1 MDRRGLVATLVA
13 LALGASFM
21 TPALASPVR
30 HKPKPLKGTWTFTD
44 TTPDPSAT
52 ASSYQTGND
61 PYCHDG
67 HVPAAPVDRNSYTLK
82 VKGPG
87 TLTIVGNNTLDWA
100 MEVNNAKGVTLGSS
114 DGGLPDDKEGIV
126 APLKAAGTYTVVF
139 CNLGGG
145 PTATA
150 TYTYKYR

>member
-1 MDRRGLVATLVA
+1 MDRRGTVAA
-13 LALGASFM
+13 LAAVAVGAAAF
-21 TPALASPVR
+21 TPAFAAPA
-30 HKPKPLKGTWTFTD
+30 KAKPLKGSWSFID

-52 ASSYQTGND
+52 VDAQTKGAD

-67 HVPAAPVDRNSYTLK
+67 HVPAAPVDKNSYTLK

-87 TLTIVGNNTLDWA
+87 TLTVLGDNTLDWA
-100 MEVNNAKGVTLGSS
+100 MEVNDAKGRSLGTS
-114 DGGLPDDKEGIV
+114 DGGLPNDKEAIV
-126 APLKAAGTYTVVF
+126 ATVKKPGTYTVVF

-145 PTATA
+145 PTANA